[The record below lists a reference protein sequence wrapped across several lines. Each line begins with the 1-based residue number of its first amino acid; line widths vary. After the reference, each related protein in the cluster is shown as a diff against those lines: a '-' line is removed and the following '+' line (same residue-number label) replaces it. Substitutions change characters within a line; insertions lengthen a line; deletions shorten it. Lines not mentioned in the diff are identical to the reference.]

1 MHSILEWF
9 SNTAVQ
15 LIDSLRI
22 YGIFVGMVIESAC
35 IPLPSEVIM
44 LTGGVAVAN
53 GSMSYWQ
60 VVLAGVL
67 GNVTGSIIAY
77 YVGVRGGR
85 KWLARYG
92 KYVLFNPSHFE
103 QAERWFARFG
113 EATVFFTRNLP
124 FIRTFISL
132 PAGIAG
138 MRFRRFLIFTL
149 LGCIPWNM
157 ALAYAGY
164 KLGSNRNVVES
175 YLHPISYGVAVLV
188 VGLLIY
194 WLLRKRKGKANQ
206 DRGGSSLE

>member
-1 MHSILEWF
+1 
-9 SNTAVQ
+9 
-15 LIDSLRI
+15 
-22 YGIFVGMVIESAC
+22 MVIESAC